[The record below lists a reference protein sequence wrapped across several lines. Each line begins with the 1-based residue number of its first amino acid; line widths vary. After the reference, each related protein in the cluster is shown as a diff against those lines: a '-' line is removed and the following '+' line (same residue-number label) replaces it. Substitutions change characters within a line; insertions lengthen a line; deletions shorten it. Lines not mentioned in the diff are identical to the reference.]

1 MSDPLEGRVINT
13 DIEMQIVARDKS
25 VFLLFRRKE
34 SDSGEYV
41 PALTE
46 NMILAPDTALQ
57 ASQVL
62 ADMAFEADDGLKMP
76 QAQKLALVEKH
87 RAVLLPRLT
96 VLLNSLREKKTMTN
110 EQLARQALDTFC
122 SEVFS

>member
-1 MSDPLEGRVINT
+1 MTNPLQGREFRSDI
-13 DIEMQIVARDKS
+13 DMQIVARDKS
-25 VFLLFRRKE
+25 VFLLFSRKE
-34 SDSGEYV
+34 SDTGETV

-46 NMILAPDTALQ
+46 NMVLAPEVALQ

-76 QAQKLALVEKH
+76 AAQKLALVEKH
-87 RAVLLPRLT
+87 RAVLLPRFT
-96 VLLNSLREKKTMTN
+96 VMLGSLREKKTVTN
-110 EQLARQALDTFC
+110 EQLARQALDVFC